1 MASTSRKFFILSLLT
16 VFLLSACHKS
26 GSHSTSFVGEW
37 QLTQVLGGPLIDV
50 APISRESVTILRLQP
65 DSTLQEL
72 YNSKLHYTGY
82 WSVRQQG
89 TSANPLMIMTFRS
102 VITAG
107 SSEIHYQATLAGNRL
122 TLQMLNVSPDLSY
135 QATYTRR

>member
-1 MASTSRKFFILSLLT
+1 MILRKFLFLSLLT
-16 VFLLSACHKS
+16 TFLLSACHKS
-26 GSHSTSFVGEW
+26 GSHSTSFAGEW
-37 QLTQVLGGPLIDV
+37 QLTKILAGPLIDV

-72 YNSKLHYTGY
+72 YNNSLLYTGN
-82 WSVRQQG
+82 WSLRQQG
-89 TSANPLMIMTFRS
+89 TSANPLMIMTFTS
-102 VITAG
+102 AITTG
-107 SSEIHYQATLAGNRL
+107 SSEIHYQATLTRDKL

>member
-1 MASTSRKFFILSLLT
+1 MILRKFLFLSLLT
-16 VFLLSACHKS
+16 IFLSSACHKS
-26 GSHSTSFVGEW
+26 GSHSTSFAGEW
-37 QLTQVLGGPLIDV
+37 QLTRILAGPLIDV

-72 YNSKLHYTGY
+72 YNNKLLYTGN
-82 WSVRQQG
+82 WSLRQQG
-89 TSANPLMIMTFRS
+89 MSANPLMIMTFTS
-102 VITAG
+102 AITTG
-107 SSEIHYQATLAGNRL
+107 SSEIHYQATLTGDKL

>member
-1 MASTSRKFFILSLLT
+1 MTLRKSFFLSLLA
-16 VFLLSACHKS
+16 VFLISACHKS
-26 GSHSTSFVGEW
+26 GSQSASYVGEW
-37 QLTQVLGGPLIDV
+37 QLTRVLGGPLIDL

-72 YNSKLHYTGY
+72 YNSRLLYTGN
-82 WSVRQQG
+82 WSVRQEG
-89 TSANPLMIMTFRS
+89 TPTNTVMVMTFRS
-102 VITAG
+102 AISSGSTA
-107 SSEIHYQATLAGNRL
+107 IRYQASLVGNKL